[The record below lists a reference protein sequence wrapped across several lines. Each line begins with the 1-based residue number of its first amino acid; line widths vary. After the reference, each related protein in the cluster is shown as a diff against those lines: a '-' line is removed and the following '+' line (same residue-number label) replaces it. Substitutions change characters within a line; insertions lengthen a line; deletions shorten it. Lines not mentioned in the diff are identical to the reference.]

1 MNMEKEKIIYDN
13 QEKVLEKVILFLK
26 SFLNEDIREAYLFGS
41 IVEKR
46 FGKYIKKYKVHNG
59 SDIDLIVFLAEG
71 NILKNWKNLNTE
83 KSWWKLYRGGKIEIN
98 GTIHKI
104 DVLVVKKDMEE
115 IAKKSKIFEGEIL
128 RIK

>member
-1 MNMEKEKIIYDN
+1 MEKEKIIYDD

-26 SFLNEDIREAYLFGS
+26 SSFNEDVMEAYLFGS
-41 IVEKR
+41 IAEKR
-46 FGKYIKKYKVHNG
+46 FGKYIKKYKGHNG
-59 SDIDLIVFLAEG
+59 SDIDLVIFLAEE
-71 NILKNWKNLNTE
+71 NIPKNWKYLNTE

-104 DVLVVKKDMEE
+104 DVLVVKKGMEE
-115 IAKKSKIFEGEIL
+115 MAKKSKIFEGEIL